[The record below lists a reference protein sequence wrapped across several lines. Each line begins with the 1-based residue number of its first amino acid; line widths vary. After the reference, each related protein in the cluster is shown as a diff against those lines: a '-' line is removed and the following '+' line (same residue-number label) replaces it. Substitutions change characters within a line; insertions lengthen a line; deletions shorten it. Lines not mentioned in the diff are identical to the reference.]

1 MPEPRSKSISLLL
14 VDDSIT
20 LRQWWKAILS
30 GIPGVLVVAEAAS
43 AAQALELFETL
54 KPDAILLE
62 VDLDRED
69 RFDIVRKVHAMDPG
83 CFIITVSTDH
93 RNQECQRKCYD
104 SGADYH
110 FSKLDPIDGL
120 IAVLNA
126 RLGR

>member
-1 MPEPRSKSISLLL
+1 MVEGHPFGNSRGARRCRSCQCGSLEAR
-14 VDDSIT
+14 VV
-20 LRQWWKAILS
+20 LR
-30 GIPGVLVVAEAAS
+30 
-43 AAQALELFETL
+43 ALELFETL

-69 RFDIVRKVHAMDPG
+69 GFDIVRKVHAMDPG

>member
-62 VDLDRED
+62 VDLDRKD
-69 RFDIVRKVHAMDPG
+69 GCDILRKVHAMDPG
-83 CFIITVSTDH
+83 CFIITVSTD